1 MVGFLTQLHI
11 IKGVFHLRIVFNC
24 SNTKRFFFLDKQ
36 FQVFVFIILFKF
48 KLKKNVWN
56 IMGKKVICSREMKK
70 KPKSWKPYWKKIG
83 PTNKYR
89 DITFVTLPAEKMEDV
104 ILISGYQI

>member
-1 MVGFLTQLHI
+1 MFS
-11 IKGVFHLRIVFNC
+11 IVVIQI
-24 SNTKRFFFLDKQ
+24 FFFPRQTISSVRFYYPLQIQIEK
-36 FQVFVFIILFKF
+36 KC
-48 KLKKNVWN
+48 LKHYGEKGNMQQRN
-56 IMGKKVICSREMKK
+56 EKKTQELETLL
-70 KPKSWKPYWKKIG
+70 KKIG

>member
-1 MVGFLTQLHI
+1 MVVFFTQLHI
-11 IKGVFHLRIVFNC
+11 MKGVFHLRIVFNC
-24 SNTKRFFFLDKQ
+24 SNTNSFFFLDKQ

-70 KPKSWKPYWKKIG
+70 KTPRVENLIEKKLD
-83 PTNKYR
+83 PQ
-89 DITFVTLPAEKMEDV
+89 
-104 ILISGYQI
+104 ISIET